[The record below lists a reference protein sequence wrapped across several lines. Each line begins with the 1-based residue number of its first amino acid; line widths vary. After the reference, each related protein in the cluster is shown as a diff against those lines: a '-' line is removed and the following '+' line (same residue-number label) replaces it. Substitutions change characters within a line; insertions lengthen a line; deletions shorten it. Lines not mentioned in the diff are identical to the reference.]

1 MDTLIIERI
10 IGYQNYMEGRVK
22 GKGEDL
28 GGRRCIKKRIVKNIY
43 CDCDTCRLTVPG
55 SLSCY
60 GVFERI
66 LR

>member
-1 MDTLIIERI
+1 MDTLIRERI
-10 IGYQNYMEGRVK
+10 IEYQKYMKEHMITI
-22 GKGEDL
+22 EYDFA
-28 GGRRCIKKRIVKNIY
+28 CSECFFISIVKNIY

>member
-1 MDTLIIERI
+1 MDALIRERI
-10 IGYQNYMEGRVK
+10 IEYQNYIEERVIPI
-22 GKGEDL
+22 EYDFACSECFFL
-28 GGRRCIKKRIVKNIY
+28 SIAKNIY
-43 CDCDTCRLTVPG
+43 CDCDKCRLSVPG

>member
-1 MDTLIIERI
+1 MDALIRERI
-10 IGYQNYMEGRVK
+10 IEYQNYIEEHVIPI
-22 GKGEDL
+22 EYDYACSECFFL
-28 GGRRCIKKRIVKNIY
+28 SILKNIY
-43 CDCDTCRLTVPG
+43 CDCDKCRLAVPG

>member
-1 MDTLIIERI
+1 MDALIRERI
-10 IGYQNYMEGRVK
+10 IEYQNYIEEHVIPI
-22 GKGEDL
+22 EYDYACSECFFL
-28 GGRRCIKKRIVKNIY
+28 SILKNIY
-43 CDCDTCRLTVPG
+43 CDCDKCRLAIPC